1 MATKEPLSTNKNH
14 KFGSE
19 YQFYPRWGNGIGFT
33 GNTSIKDVQLD
44 YNIMIT
50 NGNQEYTNRYEED
63 NNTMEAIAT
72 RIRLTPK
79 RGLKIGFYMYE
90 DVMTEYEEIDNDLEP
105 TGGRI
110 QLFSYGTHVE
120 WTHKDFGLEIEGV
133 QGTIN
138 PTPGETIK
146 RSAYTAMI
154 YYTIKE

>member
-1 MATKEPLSTNKNH
+1 
-14 KFGSE
+14 
-19 YQFYPRWGNGIGFT
+19 
-33 GNTSIKDVQLD
+33 
-44 YNIMIT
+44 
-50 NGNQEYTNRYEED
+50 
-63 NNTMEAIAT
+63 MEAIAT

-120 WTHKDFGLEIEGV
+120 CTHKDFGLEIEGV